1 MKNIAVGILNYQKKY
16 ESDRCRRLQNEMK
29 INRDSV
35 FNWEGTW
42 QFETRTEEYIA
53 FWDVF
58 DKWEMPKLELCMAL
72 LAEEDA
78 DVIVHSY
85 IQHVGL
91 KGILYK
97 VPDSGQADREQI
109 FCQGLPGISAI
120 VFRKEWLQ
128 NLLADQGNIEIGSE
142 TFYQLLF
149 RAFTDSRC
157 KIEWI
162 AKPLSEHWSYYGSKT
177 PSVKQAKD
185 DMLKYWKA
193 TIGAEARI
201 GLLPRCY
208 EYFVNYYSEFS
219 VTDFFEGVSMDRD
232 ELAEVLRVRE
242 ENLKQQIQAANGNAE
257 RKNDFYLFMRSWV
270 ELHQSG
276 MSIADRLLQEGISTV
291 AIYGAG
297 KHGIMLYH
305 ELKATK
311 VKVAYW
317 IDKNCEVQT
326 LEECPVIGLDHELP
340 EVDAVI
346 VTPYREFQA
355 IESLLKEKTEA
366 RIIPLDRLVRR

>member
-1 MKNIAVGILNYQKKY
+1 MNNIAVGIVNYHKKY

-29 INRDSV
+29 INRDRV
-35 FNWEGTW
+35 FDWEGVW
-42 QFETRTEEYIA
+42 QLETRTEEYIA

-58 DKWEMPKLELCMAL
+58 DKWETPKLELCMAR

-91 KGILYK
+91 KGILYQ
-97 VPDSGQADREQI
+97 VTDSGQADREQI
-109 FCQGLPGISAI
+109 LCQGLPGISAMI
-120 VFRKEWLQ
+120 FRREWLQ
-128 NLLADQGNIEIGSE
+128 SLLADQGNIEIGAE

-149 RAFTDSRC
+149 RAFTDNRC

-177 PSVKQAKD
+177 PSAKQAKD
-185 DMLKYWKA
+185 DMIKYWNTA
-193 TIGAEARI
+193 IGAEERCR
-201 GLLPRCY
+201 LLPICY
-208 EYFVNYYSEFS
+208 EYFVRNYSECP
-219 VTDFFEGVSMDRD
+219 VNDFLEGVSMNRD

-242 ENLKQQIQAANGNAE
+242 EKLAQQIQAANGNAE

-276 MSIADRLLQEGISTV
+276 ANIADRLLQEDVSTV

-305 ELKATK
+305 ELKASK

-366 RIIPLDRLVRR
+366 RIISLDRLVRR